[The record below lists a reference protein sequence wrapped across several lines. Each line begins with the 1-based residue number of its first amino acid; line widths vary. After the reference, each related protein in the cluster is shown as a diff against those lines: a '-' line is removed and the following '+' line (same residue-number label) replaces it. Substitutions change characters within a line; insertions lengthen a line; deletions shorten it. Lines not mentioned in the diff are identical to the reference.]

1 MKNWMALS
9 GLLVVSSVFP
19 SMSLAAEPKGIVTG
33 RVLAE
38 DGTFLTN
45 VRIEARRP
53 IKGAANASDSTA
65 WRIETTTTDHDG
77 RYKFELTTTDGAY
90 VRIRP
95 LAPGYRSAD
104 SIQRTGGEMDVSIA
118 PGKTSGCSFVLR
130 PAAYTAGEVIDDV
143 GQPVAEV
150 SITADA
156 DDQPFPAHAYTVT
169 DKQGRFEIFELPP
182 APEGT
187 KTTAKLTLRRAGYL
201 KVTIN
206 DVNQRTPAQRAALRI
221 VLSKGR
227 VVSGRLVDEAGH
239 PVAKTMVEALF
250 ESAPKRQATLSD
262 GDGRFTLTGLPDDH
276 VTIRAHDFAS
286 RSKAAATIALKG
298 NRNDVDLTLRRVAS
312 GKPPNGFKMLGL
324 EVADIS
330 SELQSYYDLPTNRG
344 VVVLG
349 RDKSGVPFR
358 AEVGEGTYFER
369 AWFEDIANLEQLLV
383 GMLRE
388 MNSHDPSVDGKLN
401 CQVFYRVR
409 RVDGGDSGG
418 DRIRL
423 DPAQVDEL
431 TKLLDMVR
439 KNK

>member
-1 MKNWMALS
+1 MKNWIALS
-9 GLLVVSSVFP
+9 GLLVVSAVFP
-19 SMSLAAEPKGIVTG
+19 SKLLAAEPKGIVTG
-33 RVLAE
+33 RVLAD
-38 DGTFLTN
+38 DGTFLTG

-53 IKGAANASDSTA
+53 INGAANASHSTA
-65 WRIETTTTDHDG
+65 WRIETTTTDRDG
-77 RYKFELTTTDGAY
+77 RYKFELTTTEGTY

-104 SIQRTGGEMDVSIA
+104 SIRRPGGAIDVSIA
-118 PGKTSGCSFVLR
+118 PGKTSGCSFVLQA
-130 PAAYTAGEVIDDV
+130 AAYIAGDVIDDV
-143 GQPVAEV
+143 GRPVAEV
-150 SITADA
+150 SITAEA
-156 DDQPFPAHAYTVT
+156 DDQPYPTHAYTVT
-169 DKQGRFEIFELPP
+169 DKQGRFEIFELPS

-187 KTTAKLTLRRAGYL
+187 KTTVKLTLSRAGYL
-201 KVTIN
+201 KTTFN
-206 DVNQRTPAQRAALRI
+206 DVNQRTPAQRTALRI

-227 VVSGRLVDEAGH
+227 AVSGRLVDEAGN

-262 GDGRFTLTGLPDDH
+262 DAGRFTLTGLPDDR
-276 VTIRAHDFAS
+276 VTIRAHDFAA

-298 NRNDVDLTLRRVAS
+298 NRNDVELTLRRVAS
-312 GKPPNGFKMLGL
+312 GKPPNGFKMIGL
-324 EVADIS
+324 EVADITP
-330 SELQSYYDLPTNRG
+330 ELQAYYDLPTNRG

-349 RDKSGVPFR
+349 RAMSEIPFG
-358 AEVGEGTYFER
+358 AEVGEGTCFER

-388 MNSHDPSVDGKLN
+388 MNSNDPSADGKLN

-409 RVDGGDSGG
+409 SVDGHDLQG

-423 DPAQVDEL
+423 DPAQVGEL